1 VGNEGMRNSAA
12 ILGKELRLYFFSPIV
27 YVVAAVLLGITDYLF
42 YAQTMFYAA
51 VSAQMMRFQ
60 QNLPQMNL
68 HSAIFAPTLMNMSV
82 ILLLILPLLTMR
94 LLAEEKKNRTMELL
108 LTSPLSVTQILFGKF
123 FAALFVYLILLA
135 LTLHLPIGLSLLSE
149 VTWAPL
155 GAAYLGLALMG
166 GMFLA
171 MGLFAS
177 ALTENQIVA
186 AVLSFG
192 ILIGFWLVGAVS
204 PEEGGRAAEI
214 VHYLSMSAHLDNLVK
229 GLIDTRDVVYFATM
243 TGVGLFLAHRVVD
256 SHRWK

>member
-1 VGNEGMRNSAA
+1 MRNITA
-12 ILGKELRLYFFSPIV
+12 IVGKEMRLYFVSPIV
-27 YVVAAVLLGITDYLF
+27 YVVAAVFLGITDFFF
-42 YAQTMFYAA
+42 YVQTMYYANG
-51 VSAQMMRFQ
+51 SAQMMRFQ

-68 HSAIFAPTLMNMSV
+68 HSFIFVPTLMNMSV
-82 ILLLILPLLTMR
+82 ILMLILPLLTMR

-108 LTSPLSVTQILFGKF
+108 LTSPLSVTQILLGKF
-123 FAALFVYLILLA
+123 FAAVLVYLTLLA

-155 GAAYLGLALMG
+155 GPAYLGLALMG

-186 AVLSFG
+186 AVVSFG
-192 ILIGFWLVGAVS
+192 ILIGFWLVGAAA
-204 PEEGGRAAEI
+204 PEAGTPAAEI
-214 VHYLSMSAHLDNLVK
+214 VRYLSVSAHLDNMVK

-243 TGVGLFLAHRVVD
+243 TAVGLFLSHRVVD

>member
-1 VGNEGMRNSAA
+1 MRNILA
-12 ILGKELRLYFFSPIV
+12 IAGREVRLYFVSPIV
-27 YVVAAVLLGITDYLF
+27 YVLAAVFLGITDYLF

-68 HSAIFAPTLMNMSV
+68 HSAVFMPTLMNMSV

-123 FAALFVYLILLA
+123 FAGAFVYLILLT
-135 LTLHLPIGLSLLSE
+135 LTLHLPIGLSIFSE
-149 VTWAPL
+149 VTWTPL
-155 GAAYLGLALMG
+155 VASYLGLALMG

-177 ALTENQIVA
+177 ALTNNQIIA
-186 AVLSFG
+186 AVVSFG
-192 ILIGFWLVGAVS
+192 ILIGFWLVGAAS
-204 PEEGGRAAEI
+204 PEEGTPAAEI
-214 VHYLSMSAHLDNLVK
+214 VRYLSMSAHLDNMVQ

-243 TGVGLFLAHRVVD
+243 TAVGLFLAHRVVD
-256 SHRWK
+256 SYRWK